1 MVEMTPPSG
10 PPMPPSRTPVVGD
23 PMQKLLA
30 MKANQGQPPGQVA
43 PRPSPQLQQTGQMPP
58 QPIPDDPATGQP
70 SGEEQTFNQTLKKVG
85 PLIAAQLA
93 DKAIGQEIK
102 QEVEDK
108 ERVEQIEQL
117 RNKQIQDEVL
127 QRMAMFGQR
136 GSPMTPQNRA
146 FQSIGEAAI
155 DPTGMVAAQAGGL
168 IALAGGGG
176 FSGQVPGIG
185 HGMEDNVY
193 MPIVERAAGD
203 RIGTL
208 AVSPDE
214 YVVDA
219 HTMSALGNG
228 SADAGARVMDQTV
241 KDIRQQAY
249 GTDEQPNELSGLA
262 ALQPLIERV

>member
-1 MVEMTPPSG
+1 MVQTAPPSG
-10 PPMPPSRTPVVGD
+10 PPMPPSRTPVTGD

-30 MKANQGQPPGQVA
+30 IKANQGQPPGQV
-43 PRPSPQLQQTGQMPP
+43 PPISTGGLSLPTEGGTPMPIFEPS
-58 QPIPDDPATGQP
+58 
-70 SGEEQTFNQTLKKVG
+70 SNVVNEESNLNNQLKKVA
-85 PLIAAQLA
+85 PLVAATLA
-93 DKAIGQEIK
+93 ENAVSS
-102 QEVEDK
+102 EVKTSAENDNRDR
-108 ERVEQIEQL
+108 EGME
-117 RNKQIQDEVL
+117 
-127 QRMAMFGQR
+127 RMAMENMAMR
-136 GSPMTPQNRA
+136 T
-146 FQSIGEAAI
+146 IGEAARN
-155 DPTGMVAAQAGGL
+155 PTIAMESGGL

-193 MPIVERAAGD
+193 MPIVERAAGEQV
-203 RIGTL
+203 GTL

-228 SADAGARVMDQTV
+228 SADAGARVMDQAV

-249 GTDEQPNELSGLA
+249 GTNEQPNEISGLA

>member
-1 MVEMTPPSG
+1 MVEMAPPSG
-10 PPMPPSRTPVVGD
+10 PPVSSPVINEARYPSLSGLEKIKRNAGEPLARVPPISTGGLSLPTEGGTPI
-23 PMQKLLA
+23 PIFE
-30 MKANQGQPPGQVA
+30 
-43 PRPSPQLQQTGQMPP
+43 PSPNVVN
-58 QPIPDDPATGQP
+58 
-70 SGEEQTFNQTLKKVG
+70 EESNLNNQLKKVA
-85 PLIAAQLA
+85 PLVAATLA
-93 DKAIGQEIK
+93 ENAVSS
-102 QEVEDK
+102 EV
-108 ERVEQIEQL
+108 QISAEND
-117 RNKQIQDEVL
+117 REAME
-127 QRMAMFGQR
+127 RMAMENMAMR
-136 GSPMTPQNRA
+136 T
-146 FQSIGEAAI
+146 IGEAARN
-155 DPTGMVAAQAGGL
+155 PTIAMESGGL

-203 RIGTL
+203 RVGTL

-228 SADAGARVMDQTV
+228 SADAGARVMDQAV

-249 GTDEQPNELSGLA
+249 GTDEQPNEISGLA